1 MKVEIKKFIIF
12 FIFVLF
18 CSCIIRGSLI
28 LSEDK
33 LSANNEVAN
42 IKSSKLLKIDK
53 NKTYKEIIDTLGKT
67 KDIGNDD
74 IHIAHYIVDKE
85 KDLYITITDINEECI
100 LSGEELLQTAT
111 PIINKISIRGT
122 VSNLVINKNSA
133 TFTVEGIKEIDTEYD
148 IANVT
153 ANRLTKVG
161 FGCADSIGD
170 NGCLN
175 TTLLDYYILAN
186 GDNVEI
192 LFDEVLETY
201 PVQAKAKTILILKN
215 KD

>member
-1 MKVEIKKFIIF
+1 MKLEIKKYIII

-18 CSCIIRGSLI
+18 CSSMIMGGLI
-28 LSEDK
+28 LSKDK
-33 LSANNEVAN
+33 LSTNNEVAN
-42 IKSSKLLKIDK
+42 IKSSKLLKLDK
-53 NKTYKEIIDTLGKT
+53 NKTYKEIINTLGKT
-67 KDIGNDD
+67 KDIGDEN
-74 IHIAHYIVDKE
+74 IHIAHYIIDKE
-85 KDLYITITDINEECI
+85 KDLFITITEMEDVCI
-100 LSGEELLQTAT
+100 LSGKELLQTAT
-111 PIINKISIRGT
+111 PIIQKISIRGSI
-122 VSNLVINKNSA
+122 SNLVINKNSA
-133 TFTVEGIKEIDTEYD
+133 TFTVEGVKEIDTEYD

-186 GDNVEI
+186 GDKVEI
-192 LFDEVLETY
+192 LFDEVMETY
-201 PVQAKAKTILILKN
+201 PVQAKAKVILILKN